1 MQRFLS
7 TNGAEG
13 DEATYRSDLLD
24 VTPTHELDDL
34 VFLAAQTCQTPIAL
48 ITFLDGQGQRF
59 ISQVGWTDTNSL
71 STLALCTVTIQ
82 QGNLLIVPDLRA
94 DSRFVQHTF
103 VANEPYLRFYAGIPL
118 TAPHGKIVGTLC
130 VIDRVPH
137 EINPQQQQAL
147 QALSRQAMMQLEWR
161 RHATERK
168 HAEEELR
175 KTHELY
181 RRAIAAADAVPYQRD
196 YKTDTFVFM
205 GEGIQQISGYTVD
218 EMTPDLLAQIS
229 WDNIM
234 RGDTEGLT
242 EEEAITRTR
251 LGEFHRWR
259 CDSRLRTKNGEER
272 WIADASVEIYDET
285 GKPTGSIGIL
295 MDITDRKQNEVDLQE
310 TNQRLADA
318 LAELQ
323 QAQQHLIQQERL
335 RALGTMASGIAHDFN
350 NLLAPILGYT
360 ELLLLRPEKWRN
372 QAKVTH
378 YLEAIL
384 AASQSA
390 SQVVGRLREFYRY
403 REEKEPA
410 MPVDLPKVVEQA
422 ILLTQPHWK
431 DQALARGLLVHVE
444 SQLQTVPLIAGNNA
458 ELQELLT
465 NLIINAMDAL
475 VAEGKI
481 TIRVFMDRDSPERN
495 TTEPPMS
502 HVVLEVSDT
511 GLGMDAE
518 TRRRCF
524 EPFYSTKGKRGTGL
538 GLAVVYGIVQRHG
551 GQIAVESQVGAGTTF
566 RILLPVPQQIPEF
579 RQQTR
584 VEAGPSLH
592 ILVVDD
598 EPTVRDVV
606 VEYLHHAGHSTAT
619 ANHGTEGLLKFQAE
633 HFDLVIT
640 DRAMPQLN
648 GDGLAAAVKDISAQ
662 TPVILLTGFGE
673 FMNAAG
679 ELPHGVDAVMSKP
692 LAFDS
697 LQETIAKVMKKNE

>member
-7 TNGAEG
+7 TNGA
-13 DEATYRSDLLD
+13 ARNNAAYRADLLD

-34 VFLAAQTCQTPIAL
+34 AFLAAQICQTPIAL
-48 ITFLDGQGQRF
+48 ITFLDAEGQRF
-59 ISQVGWTDTNSL
+59 ISQIGWTATNTL
-71 STLALCTVTIQ
+71 ATLALCTLTIQ
-82 QGNLLIVPDLRA
+82 QGSLLIVPDTQT
-94 DSRFVQHTF
+94 DSRFVQKAF
-103 VANEPYLRFYAGIPL
+103 VVGEPYLRFYAGVPL
-118 TAPHGKIVGTLC
+118 IAPDGKMVGTLC
-130 VIDRVPH
+130 VIDLAPH
-137 EINPQQQQAL
+137 EVSLQQQQAL
-147 QALSRQAMMQLEWR
+147 QALSRQAVMQLEWR
-161 RHATERK
+161 RHSTERK
-168 HAEEELR
+168 QAEEALR

-205 GEGIQQISGYTVD
+205 GEGIQQISGYTAA
-218 EMTPDLLAQIS
+218 EMTPDLIDRICS
-229 WDNIM
+229 DTIM

-242 EEEAITRTR
+242 KAAAIERTR

-259 CDSRLRTKNGEER
+259 CDSRLHTKTGEGR

-310 TNQRLADA
+310 TNDRLANA

-323 QAQQHLIQQERL
+323 RAQQHLVQQERL

-360 ELLLLRPEKWRN
+360 ELLLLRPESWRN

-384 AASQSA
+384 AAAQSA

-403 REEKEPA
+403 REEREPA

-422 ILLTQPHWK
+422 LLLTQPHWK
-431 DQALARGLLVHVE
+431 DQALARGLRVHVE
-444 SQLQTVPLIAGNNA
+444 SQLQAVPLITGNSA

-465 NLIINAMDAL
+465 NLILNAMDAL
-475 VAEGKI
+475 VIEGKI
-481 TIRVFMDRDSPERN
+481 TIRLFMERALPER
-495 TTEPPMS
+495 TATEPATP

-511 GLGMDAE
+511 GVGMDAE

-551 GQIAVESQVGAGTTF
+551 GRIAVESKVGEGTTF
-566 RILLPVPQQIPEF
+566 RIHLPIPHQLPEL
-579 RQQTR
+579 RQQPR

-606 VEYLHHAGHSTAT
+606 VEYLQHAGHSIVTASQ
-619 ANHGTEGLLKFQAE
+619 GTEGLAKFQAA

-648 GDGLAAAVKDISAQ
+648 GDGLAAAIKDMSAH

-697 LQETIAKVMKKNE
+697 LQHTIAQVLKKPQ

>member
-1 MQRFLS
+1 MQRFFS
-7 TNGAEG
+7 TNGAARN
-13 DEATYRSDLLD
+13 EAAYHSDLLD

-34 VFLAAQTCQTPIAL
+34 AFLAAQICQTPIAL
-48 ITFLDGQGQRF
+48 ITFLDAQGQRF
-59 ISQVGWTDTNSL
+59 ISQVGWTDPNSL
-71 STLALCTVTIQ
+71 PTLALCALTIQ
-82 QGNLLIVPDLRA
+82 QGNLLIVPDMQA
-94 DSRFVQHTF
+94 DNRFAQRMF
-103 VANEPYLRFYAGIPL
+103 VADPPYLRFYAGVPL
-118 TAPHGKIVGTLC
+118 TTPDHKIVGTLC
-130 VIDRVPH
+130 ILDHAPH
-137 EINPQQQQAL
+137 EVSTQQQQAL
-147 QALSRQAMMQLEWR
+147 QALSRQAVMQLEWR

-168 HAEEELR
+168 QVEEELR

-181 RRAIAAADAVPYQRD
+181 RRAIAAADTVPYQRD
-196 YKTDTFVFM
+196 YKTDTFIFM
-205 GEGIQQISGYTVD
+205 GEGIQQISGYTVA
-218 EMTPDLLAQIS
+218 EMTPDLLDKICS
-229 WDNIM
+229 DTIM

-259 CDSRLRTKNGEER
+259 CDSRLRTKTGEER

-285 GKPTGSIGIL
+285 GIPTGSIGIL

-323 QAQQHLIQQERL
+323 RAQQHLVQQERL

-360 ELLLLRPEKWRN
+360 ELLLLRPESWGN

-378 YLEAIL
+378 YLDAIL
-384 AASQSA
+384 AAAQSA

-403 REEKEPA
+403 REEREPA

-444 SQLQTVPLIAGNNA
+444 SQLQTVPLITGNSA
-458 ELQELLT
+458 ELQEMLT

-475 VAEGKI
+475 ITEGRI
-481 TIRVFMDRDSPERN
+481 TLRLFMDRDSPERSAAEP
-495 TTEPPMS
+495 TTP

-524 EPFYSTKGKRGTGL
+524 EPFFSTKGKRGTGL

-551 GQIAVESQVGAGTTF
+551 GQIVVESQVGAGTTF
-566 RILLPVPQQIPEF
+566 RIRLPVPHHLPEF
-579 RQQTR
+579 HPQTKI
-584 VEAGPSLH
+584 EPGPSLH

-598 EPTVRDVV
+598 EPTIRDVV
-606 VEYLHHAGHSTAT
+606 VEYLQHAGHSTAT

-648 GDGLAAAVKDISAQ
+648 GDGLAAAIKELSAH

-692 LAFDS
+692 LTFES
-697 LQETIAKVMKKNE
+697 LQQTIAKVMETRK